1 MGEALRTTQPRLEGL
16 RVLLV
21 DDHDLFRTG
30 LRSVL
35 EGRGIE
41 IAGEARSGEEAVEIV
56 AGVVPQVVL
65 MDLNMPGIGGIEA
78 TRRIAEL
85 TPLAHVVVLTVSDR
99 DADVVEAISAGA
111 CGYLLKD
118 SSLDELVRGIEAAS
132 VGESPVSPAAASKL
146 LEMLEEPVPH
156 LSAVAVVSSPESK
169 SYNTS
174 PISFVLRR
182 SAQCQ
187 AALSPSFQ
195 NLRPGLSLS

>member
-56 AGVVPQVVL
+56 AGVAPQVVL

-78 TRRIAEL
+78 TRRIAEFA
-85 TPLAHVVVLTVSDR
+85 PLAHVIVLTVSDR

-132 VGESPVSPAAASKL
+132 VGESPVSPAAAAKL
-146 LEMLEEPVPH
+146 LERVR
-156 LSAVAVVSSPESK
+156 A
-169 SYNTS
+169 TS
-174 PISFVLRR
+174 PDPQRAAHLVSQCEALQGDQADRGWPWSVSFR
-182 SAQCQ
+182 
-187 AALSPSFQ
+187 
-195 NLRPGLSLS
+195 